1 MTAIPIDKNNSDSLH
16 LSVLQFLDI
25 LSPERPAFN
34 SVSYLIDKNSVD
46 EVSFNSTVLRKL
58 EEELYQ
64 ILLLKRQKGSKKS
77 LNMNEEKGKEEE
89 GRLVVFDI
97 GAGLLP
103 QFDQIISLIE
113 GLNLRYQN
121 EYPAENTS
129 LITNLTYFAIEK
141 ELGSLYSNINSKL
154 TSTYCLKESNRCDLS
169 AKELMYTGFKG
180 VTLNKR
186 DNKEESFGVECCLSS
201 LDFTS
206 LEGALSMSTFLKERN
221 LTVDLIVGQ

>member
-25 LSPERPAFN
+25 LSPKRPAFN

-46 EVSFNSTVLRKL
+46 KVSFNSTVLRKL
-58 EEELYQ
+58 EEEVYQ

-77 LNMNEEKGKEEE
+77 LSMNKEKGKEEE
-89 GRLVVFDI
+89 GSLVVFDI

-113 GLNLRYQN
+113 SLNLRYQN
-121 EYPAENTS
+121 EYPAVNTS

-154 TSTYCLKESNRCDLS
+154 TSSYDLS
-169 AKELMYTGFKG
+169 AKEEMYTGFKG
-180 VTLNKR
+180 VIRNKR
-186 DNKEESFGVECCLSS
+186 DNKEESFGVECCLTS

-221 LTVDLIVGQ
+221 LTLDLIVGQ